1 MTICKDNNKIRIVK
15 IFSDGPFEDKSKS
28 FVKKEEWF
36 ESGVGVRGWIY
47 SWIMI
52 EIQIKMVVYDMWNEL
67 CRRW

>member
-36 ESGVGVRGWIY
+36 ESGVGVRG
-47 SWIMI
+47 
-52 EIQIKMVVYDMWNEL
+52 
-67 CRRW
+67 